1 VFNLHVPHTPAGIA
15 KATADFRRLIDR
27 GLERDGNF
35 FLTYHRWA
43 TRAQVE
49 AAYPQFQEFLHLKRH
64 YDPAERF
71 QSSWYRH
78 MKALME
84 GRFGLE

>member
-1 VFNLHVPHTPAGIA
+1 VFNLHVPHSTSGVT

-27 GLERDGNF
+27 GLERDGSF

-43 TRAQVE
+43 TREQTE
-49 AAYPQFQEFLHLKRH
+49 AAYPQFAEFLHLKRH
-64 YDPAERF
+64 HDPDERF

-78 MKALME
+78 HKTLLE